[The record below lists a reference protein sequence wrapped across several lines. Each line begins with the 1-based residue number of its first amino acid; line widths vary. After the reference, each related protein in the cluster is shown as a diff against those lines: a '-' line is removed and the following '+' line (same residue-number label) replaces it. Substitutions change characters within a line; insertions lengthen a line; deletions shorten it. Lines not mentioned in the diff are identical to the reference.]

1 MRVLVLW
8 IVRSSLEI
16 EPRSIWS
23 LGNQKEL
30 TLPILICSK
39 RGWKKAFCASCFLFW
54 CFTRAGFFFF
64 WQGFWTGRQSDFVKY
79 LRQKKNAFF
88 FLSTCPEDRWSSALT
103 PKKNMRAFMLQKGG
117 WASPKFFFHSYWNCS
132 KTFFL
137 SHARIFLLRNNFFWF
152 CWWGYKNI

>member
-30 TLPILICSK
+30 TLPILIFSK

-64 WQGFWTGRQSDFVKY
+64 WQGFRTVRQSDFVKY

-88 FLSTCPEDRWSSALT
+88 FLSKCPGDRLSSSLT
-103 PKKNMRAFMLQKGG
+103 AKKNMRAFMLQKGG
-117 WASPKFFFHSYWNCS
+117 WTSLKFFFSPTLKFYENL
-132 KTFFL
+132 FL
-137 SHARIFLLRNNFFWF
+137 SHGRIFLSRKKFFF
-152 CWWGYKNI
+152 ASKLFDR